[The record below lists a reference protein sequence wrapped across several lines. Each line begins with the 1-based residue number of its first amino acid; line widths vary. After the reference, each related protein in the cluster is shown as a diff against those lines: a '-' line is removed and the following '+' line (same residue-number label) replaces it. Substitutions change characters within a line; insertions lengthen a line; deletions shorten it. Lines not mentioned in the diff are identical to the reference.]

1 MPKHKQTLEQEI
13 NEFLNYWD
21 LKQMQDFFRDIIP
34 LIDLYNIPEEQE
46 DWVEKAVGEDN
57 VSNVR
62 LIRTVYL
69 ISRIAEFH
77 AGKLVGVKMNF
88 KNIYERM
95 EKEGTVI
102 VDER

>member
-34 LIDLYNIPEEQE
+34 LFDLYNIPEEQE

-57 VSNVR
+57 VSNV
-62 LIRTVYL
+62 
-69 ISRIAEFH
+69 
-77 AGKLVGVKMNF
+77 K
-88 KNIYERM
+88 
-95 EKEGTVI
+95 
-102 VDER
+102 

>member
-1 MPKHKQTLEQEI
+1 MPKQKQTLEQEI

-34 LIDLYNIPEEQE
+34 LFDLYNIPEEQE

-69 ISRIAEFH
+69 LSLIHI
-77 AGKLVGVKMNF
+77 
-88 KNIYERM
+88 
-95 EKEGTVI
+95 
-102 VDER
+102 